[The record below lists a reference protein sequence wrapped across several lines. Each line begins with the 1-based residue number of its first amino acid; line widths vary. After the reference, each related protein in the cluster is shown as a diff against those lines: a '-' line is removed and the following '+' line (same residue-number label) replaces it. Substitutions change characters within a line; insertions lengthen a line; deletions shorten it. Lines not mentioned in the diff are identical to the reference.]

1 MTANGPLLSVRNLST
16 QFFTSRGIVDAVKD
30 VSFDVD
36 EKEAI
41 GIVGESGSG
50 KSVAA
55 LSLLRLVPMPGRI
68 VAGQVLLRGVDLRSL
83 SETEIRNVRRKHIAM
98 IFQDPSSFLNPIMTI
113 GDQIGEGFQNSGE
126 ASETVSK
133 KIVEALRLVR
143 IPDPGRIAACYPFQL
158 SGGMQQRA
166 IIAAAVVR
174 RPSIIIADEPTTALD
189 ATVQFQI
196 LQVLGTLR
204 ETLNTALVLISH
216 DLAVIASICTRVYV
230 MYAAQVVETGS
241 SEQIYGA
248 PAHPYTQG
256 LLGSILDPLKRPDK
270 LTAMA
275 GSLPDM
281 TTPPSGCCF
290 HPRCPAAMPICAA
303 KEPPV
308 FSITPGHQAKC
319 WLHQA
324 GAKAVL

>member
-1 MTANGPLLSVRNLST
+1 VSGPLLSVKNLST
-16 QFFTSRGIVDAVKD
+16 RFFTGRGVVGAVDN
-30 VSFDVD
+30 VSFEVG

-50 KSVAA
+50 KSVTA
-55 LSLLRLVPMPGRI
+55 LSVLRLVPMPGR
-68 VAGQVLLRGVDLRSL
+68 VVGGQVTLRNIDLLTL
-83 SETEIRNVRRKHIAM
+83 SEREIRDVRRNQIAM

-113 GDQIGEGFQNSGE
+113 GDQIGEGFENKGE
-126 ASETVSK
+126 ASNVVAQKTIES
-133 KIVEALRLVR
+133 LRLVR
-143 IPDPGRIAACYPFQL
+143 IPDPERIAACYPFQL

-166 IIAAAVVR
+166 VIAAAVVR

-196 LQVLGTLR
+196 LQLLGTLR

-216 DLAVIASICTRVYV
+216 DLAVIASLCSRVYV
-230 MYAAQVVETGS
+230 MYAAQVVETGR
-241 SEQIYGA
+241 SEQIYNA

-256 LLGSILDPLKRPDK
+256 LLASIIDPLEKHDK
-270 LTAMA
+270 LKAMA

-281 TTPPSGCCF
+281 TAPPSGCRF
-290 HPRCPAAMPICAA
+290 HPRCPAAMPVCAA

-308 FSITPGHQAKC
+308 FTIAPGHQAKC
-319 WLHQA
+319 WLHEKSTETVA
-324 GAKAVL
+324 